1 MLIDSDVLIWLTR
14 GNIQAKA
21 RLEHIT
27 PWRISII
34 TYLEL
39 AQGCRSKQELERI
52 KQGLAI
58 SQTDMI
64 HITSDISARAAQLI
78 DTYTLSHGLQLA
90 DALIAATALEHK
102 LTLLT
107 GNSKHFAAIAD
118 LNIERFEPY
127 AAGS

>member
-14 GNIQAKA
+14 GNTQAKT
-21 RLEHIT
+21 RLERIN

-58 SQTDMI
+58 SQTDII
-64 HITSDISARAAQLI
+64 HITPAISARAAQLVDI
-78 DTYTLSHGLQLA
+78 YTLSNGLQLA

-102 LTLLT
+102 LILLT
-107 GNSKHFAAIAD
+107 GNAKHFAAIAD
-118 LNIERFEPY
+118 LDIERFE
-127 AAGS
+127 S